1 MRNILPYCTVQA
13 EEIELIRRMI
23 LTNEN
28 VSAIHVNLVRSMG
41 KEVTKSIAVNKPSL
55 FVSYNQNETKEDVK
69 KNIGALI
76 QFIDGAAIF
85 YDIGKVTLTELI
97 NMRHRKRTKAEEE
110 MIIGFGQILFKSV
123 MWLIVWRY
131 LDRIMVRKNPDL
143 ICSSKR

>member
-131 LDRIMVRKNPDL
+131 LDWIMVRKNPDL